1 MQRLIRTRPRHNIT
15 TRRVVGPS
23 ELAENLV
30 PVAQFSRQ
38 VSSVSSREGLRPR
51 LRCSSWSP
59 IRFGCGACMLW
70 VQTSPPARRSCRL
83 RRGRAFQGRAR
94 LALTLWFS
102 RYVHTCL
109 AHSTPRAQSL
119 LCSFFWDRRFTF
131 FLFFFFSACVSLL
144 ERKLSSLRCSWC
156 LFTAVPRGGNVF
168 LFF

>member
-23 ELAENLV
+23 KPAENLV
-30 PVAQFSRQ
+30 PVAQFARQ

-59 IRFGCGACMLW
+59 IRFGPGACILW

-109 AHSTPRAQSL
+109 AHSTPRARSSF
-119 LCSFFWDRRFTF
+119 CSFFWDRRFTF
-131 FLFFFFSACVSLL
+131 FLFFSSPRVSRFSRGSYRLYTA
-144 ERKLSSLRCSWC
+144 
-156 LFTAVPRGGNVF
+156 LFTAVPRGGST